1 LIFNRV
7 INRRLIKEGYH
18 SYMKIGI
25 IIPAAGSSTRFG
37 TKDKLAEDIGGRPLL
52 LRTVEFFTKREDVV
66 DIVVAGPVD
75 AFDEFQDRYGPA
87 LSFHGV
93 KIIMGGKDGRCESV
107 RNALEHISSAVDRV
121 AIHDAARPALFNSLF
136 DNLLQASKEFN
147 AVAAA
152 LPITGTIKRVASIPT
167 TIVDEDAIADS
178 ILGTSSQKTV
188 EAYKVLETIDRSA
201 LWELQTPQIFEPS
214 LLRQA
219 YEQNDLN
226 ACTDDAQVVEKLGEP
241 VHVIEGDSRNIK
253 VTTPADI
260 ALIRSILHVR
270 GEQERPTHKRF

>member
-1 LIFNRV
+1 MN
-7 INRRLIKEGYH
+7 
-18 SYMKIGI
+18 IGI
-25 IIPAAGSSTRFG
+25 IIPAAGSSARFG

-52 LRTVEFFTKREDVV
+52 LRTVEFFTKREDVLE
-66 DIVVAGPVD
+66 IVVAGPED

-93 KIIMGGKDGRCESV
+93 KIIVGGKEGRWKSV
-107 RNALEHISSAVDRV
+107 RNALEHISCNVDRIV
-121 AIHDAARPALFNSLF
+121 IHDGARPALCNALF
-136 DNLLQASKEFN
+136 DTLLLASKEFN

-152 LPITGTIKRVASIPT
+152 LPITGTVKRVADTPT
-167 TIVDEDAIADS
+167 IIGDEDAIADS
-178 ILGTSSQKTV
+178 ILGTSSQKSV
-188 EAYKVLETIDRSA
+188 DAYEVIETIDRTA

-214 LLRQA
+214 LLRRA
-219 YEQNDLN
+219 YEQDDLDE
-226 ACTDDAQVVEKLGEP
+226 CTDDAQVVEKLGEP

-270 GEQERPTHKRF
+270 GEQERPAHKRF